1 MPPYILTSFLP
12 LHESFS
18 IIFQEQKRVL
28 EAGEGAGDDGSSSMV
43 AAPSTPKKLLGS
55 LLEAGGLTKSEVTRL
70 EEEMMTIRMSEV
82 GAQAELKDQKLKVM
96 ELETEVSEGKWA
108 FVFMS
113 EL

>member
-1 MPPYILTSFLP
+1 MARVAQLARPQLLP
-12 LHESFS
+12 AHSSKVRHL
-18 IIFQEQKRVL
+18 
-28 EAGEGAGDDGSSSMV
+28 AGEGAGDDGSSSVV

-113 EL
+113 QL